1 MKKKVSKKALVE
13 KAKGGDSDA
22 EIKLLELNQLGIL
35 EEAKNPDTSEE
46 IAIEMLAELSGSPLS
61 NIRLKAI
68 SLITKIVPNK
78 ILEKLVEEELDFETK
93 ENIVRT
99 ILDISNFDISILLSI
114 YESRDIETPLK
125 EMILNKINSI
135 RKNIE
140 QNAVEI
146 MKLQNQVEELEA
158 LKIEKFKIINDL
170 YNNLKDLKSEKLKSN
185 KVFYDFKMDVE
196 LSYQSLKENIK

>member
-1 MKKKVSKKALVE
+1 MRNKLKKKVSKRTLVE
-13 KAKGGDSDA
+13 KAKGGDSGA

-46 IAIEMLAELSGSPLS
+46 IAIEMLAELSASPLS

-68 SLITKIVPNK
+68 SLIIKIVPNK
-78 ILEKLVEEELDFETK
+78 ILEKLVEEELEFETK
-93 ENIVRT
+93 ENIVST

-114 YESRDIETPLK
+114 YESHDIETSLK

-170 YNNLKDLKSEKLKSN
+170 YRNLKDLKSEKLKSN
-185 KVFYDFKMDVE
+185 KVFYDFKMDV
-196 LSYQSLKENIK
+196 LNVTTY